1 MKLTKLEG
9 KQLKISSKIN
19 TVLRFYLNPAEKG
32 TKLII
37 QIKMPQ
43 INFFNYGTMDNS
55 KNQPG
60 IILFDFTEDLPF
72 PLSMPYYLRIA
83 FGIYLILLII
93 GGLICRRI
101 ILKFLRAPET
111 KSNPINSLI
120 WMDQICGIVF
130 GTFNLIFGSVTLIL
144 PVSLGSI
151 MGEQFCNSVPPLA
164 GCINLTGYI
173 IWSALIAIY
182 RTLYIKA
189 QNWVKYKIGEKRLLK
204 LFIFLGSFVQ
214 LSLSLTIF
222 YFDDDSLVV
231 KVCHHYSPNDLE
243 IMQQY
248 RVS

>member
-1 MKLTKLEG
+1 
-9 KQLKISSKIN
+9 
-19 TVLRFYLNPAEKG
+19 
-32 TKLII
+32 
-37 QIKMPQ
+37 MPQ
-43 INFFNYGTMDNS
+43 TNFFYYVAKDNS
-55 KNQPG
+55 KNQAG
-60 IILFDFTEDLPF
+60 ILFFNFTEDYPF
-72 PLSMPYYLRIA
+72 PLSMPYPLRIF

-93 GGLICRRI
+93 GGLVCRRI
-101 ILKFLRAPET
+101 ILQFLRAPET

-130 GTFNLIFGSVTLIL
+130 GTFNLIFGSVTLML
-144 PVSLGSI
+144 PVSLKSI
-151 MGEQFCNSVPPLA
+151 MGEQFCNIVPPLS

-204 LFIFLGSFVQ
+204 LVIYLGSFVQ
-214 LSLSLTIF
+214 LSLSLTIV

-243 IMQQY
+243 ILQQY